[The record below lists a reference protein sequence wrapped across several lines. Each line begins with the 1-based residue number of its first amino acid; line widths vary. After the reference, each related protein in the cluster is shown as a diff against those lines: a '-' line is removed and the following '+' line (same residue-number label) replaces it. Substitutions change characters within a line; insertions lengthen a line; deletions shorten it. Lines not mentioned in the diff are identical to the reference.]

1 MIWDILSRRGALR
14 PLAAA
19 LAAAAILAAL
29 PEPASPSGR
38 QFPFDRELRFDADPK
53 RGSKRVPG
61 LQFSTGGKVDID
73 LWCVSG
79 NGQAVVADQTIT
91 IVPVAMRD
99 NQCAPDRLKMDEEL
113 LTQLTQ
119 VKSWRWDGS
128 LLLLVGPQ
136 PLRFRLLTN

>member
-1 MIWDILSRRGALR
+1 MIGDVLSRRGVMLSLATLLALF
-14 PLAAA
+14 AQAM
-19 LAAAAILAAL
+19 
-29 PEPASPSGR
+29 PAVSSSR
-38 QFPFDRELRFDADPK
+38 QFPFDQELRFDADPK

-61 LQFSTGGKVDID
+61 LQFSASGKVDID

-79 NGQAVVADQTIT
+79 AGQAVVVDQTIT

-128 LLLLVGPQ
+128 LLVLVGPQ